1 MYNEVGFCDGFVGSI
16 AGQTMA
22 NDVGLMSF
30 IAHRADAIANGW
42 FNVGSTPLAQQA
54 LHMPTYNANDF
65 LSSIALGQRWSHMV
79 KGY

>member
-1 MYNEVGFCDGFVGSI
+1 MYNEVGFCDGFVDSI

-42 FNVGSTPLAQQA
+42 FNVGPTPLAQQA
-54 LHMPTYNANDF
+54 LQIYAGQRYAKHPF
-65 LSSIALGQRWSHMV
+65 SSIASGQRWSDMIP
-79 KGY
+79 